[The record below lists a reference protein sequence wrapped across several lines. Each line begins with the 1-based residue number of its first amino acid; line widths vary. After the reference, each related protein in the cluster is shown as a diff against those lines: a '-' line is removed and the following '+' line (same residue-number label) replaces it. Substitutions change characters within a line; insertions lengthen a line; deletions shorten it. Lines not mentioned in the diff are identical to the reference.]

1 MSLEMIA
8 HWFAQG
14 IVYRFVTDLSDLKFS
29 SLRSSRVSAHLS
41 SYCLENPSQMTLVEL
56 SSDSSDHNL

>member
-8 HWFAQG
+8 HWFAQE

-29 SLRSSRVSAHLS
+29 SLKSRRVSAHLS
-41 SYCLENPSQMTLVEL
+41 SYCLENSL
-56 SSDSSDHNL
+56 SNDTGRT

>member
-41 SYCLENPSQMTLVEL
+41 SYCLEIPLK
-56 SSDSSDHNL
+56 